1 MERQTLEHLNRK
13 LEERVVALIEFIADG
28 GCKSYEHYKELCGH
42 IRGLRAAQS
51 ESGDL
56 VRKMKEYDNDD

>member
-1 MERQTLEHLNRK
+1 MDSQTLELLNRK
-13 LEERVVALIEFIADG
+13 LEERVVSLVNFMADG

>member
-1 MERQTLEHLNRK
+1 MDSQTLELLNRK
-13 LEERVVALIEFIADG
+13 LEERVVSLVDFMADG
-28 GCKSYEHYKELCGH
+28 GCKSYDHYKELCGH

-56 VRKMKEYDNDD
+56 VRKLKEYDNDD

>member
-1 MERQTLEHLNRK
+1 MDHQILELLNK
-13 LEERVVALIEFIADG
+13 KIEERVVSLIEFMADG
-28 GCKSYEHYKELCGH
+28 GCKSYDHYKELCGH

>member
-1 MERQTLEHLNRK
+1 MDSQTLELLNRK
-13 LEERVVALIEFIADG
+13 LEERGVSLIEFMADG
-28 GCKSYEHYKELCGH
+28 GCKSYDHYKELCGH

-56 VRKMKEYDNDD
+56 VRKLKEYDNDD

>member
-1 MERQTLEHLNRK
+1 MDSQTLELLNRK
-13 LEERVVALIEFIADG
+13 LEERVVSLVDFMADG
-28 GCKSYEHYKELCGH
+28 GCKSYDHYKELCGH

>member
-1 MERQTLEHLNRK
+1 MDSQTLELLNRK
-13 LEERVVALIEFIADG
+13 LEERVVSLVDFMADG
-28 GCKSYEHYKELCGH
+28 GCKSYDHYKELCGH

-56 VRKMKEYDNDD
+56 VRKLKEYDNED

>member
-1 MERQTLEHLNRK
+1 MDSQTLELLNRK
-13 LEERVVALIEFIADG
+13 LEERVVSLVNFMADG
-28 GCKSYEHYKELCGH
+28 GCKSYDHYKELCGH

-56 VRKMKEYDNDD
+56 VRKLKEYDNDD

>member
-1 MERQTLEHLNRK
+1 MERQTLEHLNKK
-13 LEERVVALIEFIADG
+13 LEERVVTLIEFMSDG
-28 GCKSYEHYKELCGH
+28 GCKSYDHYKELCGH

-56 VRKMKEYDNDD
+56 VRKLKEYDNDD